1 MDRFHTTGTAVQQMG
16 WKVLDI
22 GAGEEAGTKGRER
35 ERRPARSAG
44 PAAGSR
50 ARANRRRWWTVE
62 AIQKK
67 TRPPKRFT
75 EATLLTAMETAGKT
89 LDEKE
94 LSDAM
99 KETGLGTPATRAQSS
114 KCC

>member
-1 MDRFHTTGTAVQQMG
+1 MLDFQTGRRTKQPEERRRNREQLAG
-16 WKVLDI
+16 GT
-22 GAGEEAGTKGRER
+22 GAGSGAGCAGGGERPEED
-35 ERRPARSAG
+35 
-44 PAAGSR
+44 
-50 ARANRRRWWTVE
+50 ARAE
-62 AIQKK
+62 AV
-67 TRPPKRFT
+67 T

-99 KETGLGTPATRAQSS
+99 KEAGWARRRRALPSS